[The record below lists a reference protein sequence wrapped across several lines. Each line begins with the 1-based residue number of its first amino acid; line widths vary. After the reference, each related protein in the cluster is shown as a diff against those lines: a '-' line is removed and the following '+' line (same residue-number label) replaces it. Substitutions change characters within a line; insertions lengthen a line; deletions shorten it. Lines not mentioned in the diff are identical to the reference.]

1 MSKRLF
7 PFLLTLLPI
16 LGFLAFP
23 ALGQAALTVD
33 PDTEVI
39 IAGKVTSATDTDKDG
54 KNDTFVINTG
64 GSDKT
69 VSNKTETKDM
79 GLIAVGD
86 HVEIK
91 VKVTDTGNTIV
102 DVIKIGE

>member
-1 MSKRLF
+1 MNQRLL

-23 ALGQAALTVD
+23 AGGQAAPAPD
-33 PDTEVI
+33 PDNEVI

-91 VKVTDTGNTIV
+91 VKVTDSGNTIV